1 VAPDRTPTPTYA
13 GAAVGT
19 TLRSSAAHVIVA
31 SLDDPAIDAEDAHHL
46 VRVLRLRDGEIVT
59 ATDGAGRWRACRFLR
74 GSRLEADGPVVA
86 TAPPEPALTVGFAP
100 VKGERTEWAVQKLTE
115 LGVDRIVPLRT
126 ARSVVR
132 WEGDRAAAAVARL
145 RKVAREAV
153 MQSRR
158 VWLPAVTDIA
168 TPADVPGA
176 ALAEPGGAPPSLA
189 RPAVLVGPE
198 GGWAPEELAGAA
210 ATVSLGE
217 QVLRSETAA
226 LAAAAIFGALRSRS
240 VVAGP
245 QVG

>member
-1 VAPDRTPTPTYA
+1 MPHPARGTVD
-13 GAAVGT
+13 T
-19 TLRSSAAHVIVA
+19 TLRSSAAHVIVV
-31 SLDDPAIDAEDAHHL
+31 SLEDPVIDAEDAHHL
-46 VRVLRLRDGEIVT
+46 ARVLRLRDGQIVT

-74 GSRLEADGPVVA
+74 GGQLEADGPVVV
-86 TAPPEPALTVGFAP
+86 TSPPQPALTVGFAP
-100 VKGERTEWAVQKLTE
+100 VKGERVEWAVQKLTE
-115 LGVDRIVPLRT
+115 LGVDRIVPLRA

-132 WEGDRAAAAVARL
+132 WDGERADAAVARL
-145 RKVAREAV
+145 RRVAREAV

-158 VWLPAVTDIA
+158 VWVPTVTDVAI
-168 TPADVPGA
+168 PADVPDA
-176 ALAEPGGAPPSLA
+176 CLAEPGGAPPSLA

-240 VVAGP
+240 VVAAS